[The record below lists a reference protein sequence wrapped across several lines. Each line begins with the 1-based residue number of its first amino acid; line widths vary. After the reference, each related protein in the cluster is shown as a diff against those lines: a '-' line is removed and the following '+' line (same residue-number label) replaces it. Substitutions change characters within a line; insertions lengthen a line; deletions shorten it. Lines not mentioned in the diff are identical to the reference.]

1 MFKLNFLSLSSTT
14 TSCFDFLAI
23 VVSDSWTNQNSST
36 FKVKE
41 VNVVSAFPLTR
52 HEKEILGEKLKKKLG
67 ANIGL
72 KEALDPKLVAGFMI
86 SVGSIVVDASLKY
99 KIQSNIKHS

>member
-41 VNVVSAFPLTR
+41 VNVVFTT
-52 HEKEILGEKLKKKLG
+52 EKRVQEQQTTTIYNKDV
-67 ANIGL
+67 
-72 KEALDPKLVAGFMI
+72 KELF
-86 SVGSIVVDASLKY
+86 
-99 KIQSNIKHS
+99 QRN